1 MNTFTKYEDFLLE
14 KLWQK
19 EVSSSHLTEIEYDS
33 TTEELTVT
41 FTNGDRYKYYEVP
54 KSIFREFAD
63 EKTLLGKIGGGI
75 AKGAKKLFGKD
86 IEEGTY
92 GKKFWEL
99 IRRGNYK
106 YEKL

>member
-1 MNTFTKYEDFLLE
+1 
-14 KLWQK
+14 
-19 EVSSSHLTEIEYDS
+19 
-33 TTEELTVT
+33 
-41 FTNGDRYKYYEVP
+41 
-54 KSIFREFAD
+54 
-63 EKTLLGKIGGGI
+63 LGKIGGGI
-75 AKGAKKLFGKD
+75 AKGAKKLFGRD